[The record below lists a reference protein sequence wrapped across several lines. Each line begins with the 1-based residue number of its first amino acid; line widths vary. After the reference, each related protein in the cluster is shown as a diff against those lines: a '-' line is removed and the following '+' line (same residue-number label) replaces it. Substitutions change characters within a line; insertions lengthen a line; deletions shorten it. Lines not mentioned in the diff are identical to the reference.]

1 MGKANNPGNNS
12 KPREKVSVFHVLL
25 ILIGA
30 DLMLLFAPD
39 FGLLNS
45 ILYIPDLY
53 TWPALIAGVWPA
65 DSGFQGSLT
74 KILKERMGHS
84 FG

>member
-12 KPREKVSVFHVLL
+12 KPRGKVSAFHVLM
-25 ILIGA
+25 ILVGA
-30 DLMLLFAPD
+30 NLMFLFAPD

-53 TWPALIAGVWPA
+53 TWSATVG
-65 DSGFQGSLT
+65 GFLLLVLGFRGFFKKL
-74 KILKERMGHS
+74 
-84 FG
+84 